1 MRQQL
6 ITIGAV
12 LVLVILG
19 GCTVPMAGGDM
30 AGMDHDN
37 MTQGE
42 MAGMDHSTM
51 MSDTRP
57 LSTTATIST
66 PMAMDH
72 SMHANPDQPFDAQ
85 FIDGMIEHHQ
95 GAIVMAEE
103 ALTAAEHEELR
114 SLAEATVAAQG
125 PEIEQMSTWRE
136 SWYPALAPT
145 GGMAMAMG
153 DMEVS
158 SDASKPYDQR
168 FLEAMISHHQG
179 AIDMATM
186 AKAMAEHQ
194 EIKELADAI
203 ITAQQAEIEQMQ
215 EWLQT
220 WYGVN

>member
-37 MTQGE
+37 MAQEE

-51 MSDTRP
+51 MSDTRA
-57 LSTTATIST
+57 LST

-72 SMHANPDQPFDAQ
+72 SMHATPDQPFDAQ

-103 ALTAAEHEELR
+103 ALTVAEHEELR
-114 SLAEATVAAQG
+114 TLAEAIVAAQG
-125 PEIEQMSTWRE
+125 PEIEQMTAWRD
-136 SWYPALAPT
+136 SWYLELEPT

-153 DMEVS
+153 DMAVS

-215 EWLQT
+215 DWLQT